1 MIDGFRVAGDV
12 VAAHVAEVEALAER
26 TGRAANA
33 AQPLR
38 RDAYGLLGQ
47 IFADTA
53 ERASRTASQGVA
65 EMAAGVRRRGEG
77 IRSTLDAYAAV
88 DSACAKQFRELW

>member
-12 VAAHVAEVEALAER
+12 VAEHVTEVEALAER

-47 IFADTA
+47 VFADTA
-53 ERASRTASQGVA
+53 EGASRTASHGVA
-65 EMAAGVRRRGEG
+65 DLAAAVRRRGEG
-77 IRSTLDAYAAV
+77 VRSSHAAYAAV
-88 DSACAKQFRELW
+88 DGGCAKQLRELR